1 MEIILNEDYKITSD
15 PLNVV
20 VQRRTTDAD
29 GNKTDNF
36 KPLAYCGT
44 LQQAC
49 KFIVEKE
56 IKVSEATSFQML
68 IDVIEGIYFHIEN
81 TLQPKTEVCEDCE

>member
-1 MEIILNEDYKITSD
+1 MEIILNDDYKLTSD
-15 PLNVV
+15 PLNIV
-20 VQRRTTDAD
+20 VQRRTTDAN
-29 GNKTDNF
+29 GNKTENF

-56 IKVSEATSFQML
+56 IKVSEAASFHAL
-68 IDVIEGIYFHIEN
+68 IDVIEDIYFHIES
-81 TLQPKTEVCEDCE
+81 TLQPKTEVCE